1 MDEYVRK
8 EVHEEF
14 ARRIEDEENRQNHR
28 LTILED
34 KIGNL
39 AELTTSVKLLASN
52 METMA
57 KEQTKI
63 TDRLEAIEAEP
74 AENWKKAVWLVVAAV
89 IGAAVA
95 YLLRSV
101 GL

>member
-8 EVHEEF
+8 EVHDEF

-39 AELTTSVKLLASN
+39 SELTASVKVLASN
-52 METMA
+52 MERMV
-57 KEQTKI
+57 KEQEKI
-63 TDRLEAIEAEP
+63 STRLDAIEAEP
-74 AENWKKAVWLVVAAV
+74 AENWKKAVWLIVAAA
-89 IGAAVA
+89 IGFGVHA
-95 YLLRSV
+95 LF
-101 GL
+101 GI

>member
-74 AENWKKAVWLVVAAV
+74 AENWKKAVWLIVAAA
-89 IGAAVA
+89 IGFGVHA
-95 YLLRSV
+95 LF
-101 GL
+101 GI